1 MVLSVWY
8 WRIVLIM
15 RCDFRSNLG
24 GSDVAAVVAWQVALN
39 QIEIFLGLLDF
50 DVMSMTGATP
60 FGGYF

>member
-8 WRIVLIM
+8 WKINLIL
-15 RCDFRSNLG
+15 RCNLRSNPG
-24 GSDVAAVVAWQVALN
+24 GSDAAAVVTWQVALN
-39 QIEIFLGLLDF
+39 QTEIFLGLLDF